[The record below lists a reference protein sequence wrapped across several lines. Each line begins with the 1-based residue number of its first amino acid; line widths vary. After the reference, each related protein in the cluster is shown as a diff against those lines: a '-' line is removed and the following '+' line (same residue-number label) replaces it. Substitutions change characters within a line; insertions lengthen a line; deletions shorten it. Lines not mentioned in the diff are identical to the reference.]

1 MAQSAERESIPGGS
15 WSCGRVREHGHE
27 DDGRGDGVDV
37 DGGDLIG
44 GSSTAGKLR
53 RRGKRAFVRIYI
65 YIYVHAGGAL
75 VCQQRRLTPRC
86 TRVLRAEECYDAG
99 PAYHQTDPLRS
110 RPLVAQSSNG
120 ASASQVQF
128 PDNSLSRPSFSA
140 CFAHTNTLAPR
151 PLFDSY
157 LPTSSDDVSPCNPI
171 AALLAYS
178 QRVASERK
186 SCPKCLNRVAVQ
198 PFSRV

>member
-44 GSSTAGKLR
+44 ESSTAGKLR

-128 PDNSLSRPSFSA
+128 PDNSLSRPS
-140 CFAHTNTLAPR
+140 
-151 PLFDSY
+151 
-157 LPTSSDDVSPCNPI
+157 SSCRLHPPHSPCALRTQTPSHPDRCSTPI
-171 AALLAYS
+171 C
-178 QRVASERK
+178 QRPAMTFPHVT
-186 SCPKCLNRVAVQ
+186 Q
-198 PFSRV
+198 